1 MLISVPKS
9 CRYSSLFHHSCR
21 IDVVG
26 CWSFQTCPVLPPDQ
40 KAILRLFGPV
50 AKQGMCLSIFA
61 ANDGHHFTGRAA
73 STEVCILQVGLLEP
87 LMSHLLIRR
96 ICYCLT
102 PGLHPMCKL
111 IYNAPL
117 CFPLLKARLTNQ
129 WRGRVSIFFQVQND
143 WSV

>member
-1 MLISVPKS
+1 MLISGPKS
-9 CRYSSLFHHSCR
+9 CSYSSLYHHSCR
-21 IDVVG
+21 IDVMG
-26 CWSFQTCPVLPPDQ
+26 CWSFQTCPVLPPDR
-40 KAILRLFGPV
+40 KATLRLFGLV

-61 ANDGHHFTGRAA
+61 VHDEHHFTRRAA

-102 PGLHPMCKL
+102 PGLHPMCTL
-111 IYNAPL
+111 MHNAPL
-117 CFPLLKARLTNQ
+117 CFPLLQARLTN
-129 WRGRVSIFFQVQND
+129 RGRVSIFFQVQND